1 MSDQA
6 SEHVIVHTAPS
17 FHAAKIVAGLLQ
29 SEGIDALVPGDG
41 LVDEFGAAQKLGT
54 GNGVVR
60 RADSERALDIVAAW
74 ESRSGGEEAG

>member
-17 FHAAKIVAGLLQ
+17 FHAAKIVAGLLR

-41 LVDEFGAAQKLGT
+41 LVDEFGSAQKLGT
-54 GNGVVR
+54 GTVVVR

-74 ESRSGGEEAG
+74 EAKSGSDEDG